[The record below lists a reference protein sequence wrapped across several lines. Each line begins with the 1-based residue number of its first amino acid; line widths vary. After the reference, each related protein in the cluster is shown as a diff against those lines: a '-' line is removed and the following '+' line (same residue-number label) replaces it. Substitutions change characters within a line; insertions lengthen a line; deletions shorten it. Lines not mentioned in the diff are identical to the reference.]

1 MLEQVQGIPRVLIR
15 LCLSGLL
22 RMTFVMSGI
31 SRGGPRHLPCGPQA
45 PAADKW
51 KDSSLTETVGPA
63 PTSTGLLL

>member
-1 MLEQVQGIPRVLIR
+1 MLEQVQGIPRVLIC

-22 RMTFVMSGI
+22 HMTFVMGGI
-31 SRGGPRHLPCGPQA
+31 SHGGPQHLPCGPQA

-51 KDSSLTETVGPA
+51 KDSGLTETVGPA